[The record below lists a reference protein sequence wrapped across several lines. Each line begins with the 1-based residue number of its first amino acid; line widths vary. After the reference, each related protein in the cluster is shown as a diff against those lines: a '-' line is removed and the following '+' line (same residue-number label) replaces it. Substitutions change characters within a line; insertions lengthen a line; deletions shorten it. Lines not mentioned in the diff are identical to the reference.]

1 MSEITASSKGKG
13 NHPWKFFRVGGFD
26 QVKLDT
32 GADLVALGQ
41 LDQKLWVALSC
52 PTKGLEFDSKSL
64 ELIDTDTD
72 GRIRVPEILT
82 AVNWA
87 TANVKNADE
96 FFSGSESLPLQAIN
110 DSTEE
115 GKLLLASAQQILI
128 NLGKPDSLSISIAD
142 TTDTTRIFAQTKFN
156 GDGIVPPDSAD
167 DDETRAIINDIIS
180 CVGSETDRIGA
191 PGVSQAK
198 VDQFFADLQA
208 YSDWWKQAE
217 DSAPT
222 TLPLG
227 NATPAAAETLKAV
240 QAKVDDYFTRCRL
253 AEFDARAA
261 AVLNR
266 SQEDLAALASK
277 DLSASGAEVAPFP
290 LARIEAGKPLPLR
303 DGVNPAWAEALGKL
317 EAEVITPLLGAER
330 TSLTA
335 GEWAALCA
343 KFGSYREW
351 LAKKAGASV
360 EKLGLSRVREI
371 LAGDAQAKITALILK
386 DKALE
391 PQFQA
396 IAAVD
401 RLVRYYR
408 DLYRLLNNFV
418 SFSDFYAPDRK
429 AIFQAGTLYLDGRS
443 CELCVRVDD
452 AVKHSALASLS
463 KTYLAYCD
471 CTRRGGMDKITI
483 AAAFTDGDSDN
494 LMVGRNGV
502 FYDRNGNDWD
512 ATITKIVEHPISI
525 RQAILSPYKRLG
537 RSLGEQIRKMAAAKE
552 KAAIGKV
559 ETQIVATAEKAEAGK
574 PAAAPPIPFDAAKFA
589 GIFAAIGLALG
600 AIGTAIASVVTG
612 FFRLAWWQMPLA
624 ILGIM
629 AVISGPSM
637 VIAWL
642 KLRQRNLGPILD
654 ASGWA
659 VNARVKVNI
668 TFGRSLTGTAKLP
681 PGASRSLQD
690 PYRDES
696 AREKLWFWGILVL
709 IVAAVVTYYVLK
721 TYVFAP

>member
-1 MSEITASSKGKG
+1 MNDAAAPSKGRG

-32 GADLVALGQ
+32 GADLAALEQ

-52 PTKGLEFDSKSL
+52 PTRGVEFDAKTL
-64 ELIDTDTD
+64 ELIDTDKD
-72 GRIRVPEILT
+72 GRVRVPEILA
-82 AVNWA
+82 AVKWA
-87 TANVKNADE
+87 AASVKNVDE
-96 FFSGSESLPLQAIN
+96 LTAGWESLPLEAIN
-110 DSTEE
+110 DTTEE
-115 GKLLLASAQQILI
+115 GKQLLASARHILA
-128 NLGKPDSLSISIAD
+128 NLGKPNAPSISIAD

-167 DDETRAIINDIIS
+167 DDWTKAVINDIIP
-180 CVGSETDRIGA
+180 CAGSEIDRIGV

-198 VDQFFADLQA
+198 LDQFFTDLQA

-217 DSAPT
+217 DAAPT
-222 TLPLG
+222 VLPLG
-227 NATPAAAETLKAV
+227 NGTPSAAETLNAV
-240 QAKVDDYFTRCRL
+240 RAKVDDYFTRCRL
-253 AEFDARAA
+253 AAFDARAV

-277 DLSASGAEVAPFP
+277 DLSASGAEVASFP
-290 LARIEAGKPLPLR
+290 LAKVEAGKPLPLQE
-303 DGVNPAWAEALGKL
+303 GINPAWAEALGKL
-317 EAEVITPLLGAER
+317 DAEVITPLLGPGK

-335 GEWAALCA
+335 DEWATLCA
-343 KFGSYREW
+343 KFGPYREW
-351 LAKKAGASV
+351 LAKKVGASV
-360 EKLGLSRVREI
+360 EKLGLSRLREI
-371 LAGDAQAKITALILK
+371 AAGGAKEKIAALIAE

-391 PQFQA
+391 PQAQA

-418 SFSDFYAPDRK
+418 SFTDFYSPNRK
-429 AIFQAGTLYLDGRS
+429 AMFQAGTLYLDGRS

-452 AVKHSALASLS
+452 AAKHGALASLS
-463 KTYLAYCD
+463 KMYLAYCD
-471 CTRRGGMDKITI
+471 CTRRGGTDKMTI
-483 AAAFTDGDSDN
+483 AAAFTNGDSDN
-494 LMVGRNGV
+494 LLVGRNGV

-512 ATITKIVEHPISI
+512 ATITKIVEHPMSI

-537 RSLGEQIRKMAAAKE
+537 RFLGEQVQKMAAAKE
-552 KAAIGKV
+552 KAAIGKA
-559 ETQIVATAEKAEAGK
+559 ETQIATTAEKAEAGK
-574 PAAAPPIPFDAAKFA
+574 TAPAAAPPTPFDAAKFA

-600 AIGTAIASVVTG
+600 AIGTAIASIVTG
-612 FFRLAWWQMPLA
+612 FLRLSWWQMPLA

-629 AVISGPSM
+629 VIISGPAV

-659 VNARVKVNI
+659 VNARVKINI
-668 TFGRSLTGTAKLP
+668 PFGRSLTGTATLP

-690 PYRDES
+690 PYRDKS
-696 AREKLWFWGILVL
+696 TKGRLWLWGILVL
-709 IVAAVVTYYVLK
+709 VVAALVTYFVLK
-721 TYVFAP
+721 K